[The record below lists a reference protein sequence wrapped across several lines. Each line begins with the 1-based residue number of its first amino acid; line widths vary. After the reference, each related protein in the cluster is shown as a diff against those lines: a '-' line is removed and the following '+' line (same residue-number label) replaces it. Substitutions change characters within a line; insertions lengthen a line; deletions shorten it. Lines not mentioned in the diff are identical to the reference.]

1 MRTIRFILL
10 LFTILYTGKGFAESE
25 YLAPANKAADWL
37 QSQQNP
43 DGSWG
48 NSEKIKTYYT
58 AGAVTA
64 LQNLNRRNAVYFKGL
79 TWLQN
84 HQVDNT
90 DFRSRRVVG
99 LAGYRADIGA
109 QLALLENRQRNDTF
123 GWGLSARYQ
132 SAVLDTALV
141 LQAYAASGKTEG
153 VSDAIAFL
161 KSKQLNGG
169 SNKGWPVALE
179 PVSEPYTTAQ
189 VCLALLSYSASDA
202 SLATVVQNALATL
215 EDKVGPTSSL
225 TLQALAGKAAI
236 LANQAAL
243 AEPYLN
249 ALVAAQSPQG
259 VVNGSLVDT
268 IAALHAL
275 AAAAREDLAAER
287 QPVDIKDQALRTAI
301 NRELNR
307 NAMDEINRGEMAQL
321 TTLNADGL
329 GISDLTGLEAAI
341 NLANLDLRNN
351 QITDISP
358 LDGLTA
364 TAIRLAGNPAVAGTL
379 AWSKQIGEIW
389 SSPAM
394 GPDGT
399 LYVVARNAARLYA
412 YQPDGTLE
420 WSRSYGADAPEVM
433 SSPVVG
439 PDGTIYL
446 RVWSHWT
453 QTDFLYAIEPED
465 GQIRLSFNIVYN
477 PEDDV
482 YFPSSSSPAV
492 GADGTVYITTIGGGL
507 LALNSELKLQ
517 WINWTSGFYSQ
528 TPSTPVIGENG
539 TIYVGTSD
547 GYMVAVAPGGRT
559 KWAFHTGTIVNSSTG
574 FGADGTVY
582 VNGRS
587 RMHALNPDGSLR
599 WTSAQ
604 YGPSWVPSAS
614 SPVVGADGT
623 VYAGGDWYNGGG
635 MLSALIAFDPTD
647 GSERWRYPDS
657 PTTGRR
663 IFSAPAVAYDGTVY
677 VTSWDKKLHAVNPD
691 GSFKWAYPT
700 GQMIWNSAP
709 LIDNDGTVYFGST
722 DGHFYAVYDDGGG
735 LSASIW
741 PMGGGNVQRNH
752 NLSEDADGDTMA
764 DAWETEHGLDPN
776 DDGDANCSANCD
788 PDNDGLNNLA
798 EYRIGTDPWLADT
811 DGDGMPDGWEYQY
824 WFNPLNPADADWDWD
839 RDGVSNLQEYL
850 NGTDPHD
857 PNDF

>member
-37 QSQQNP
+37 QTQQNP

-48 NSEKIKTYYT
+48 NSETIKTYYT
-58 AGAVTA
+58 ASAVTA

-84 HQVDNT
+84 HQADNT

-169 SNKGWPVALE
+169 SDKGWPVALE

-189 VCLALLSYSASDA
+189 VCLGLLPYSASDA

-215 EDKVGPTSSL
+215 GNKVGPTSSL
-225 TLQALAGKAAI
+225 TLQALAGKANT
-236 LANQAAL
+236 LANQAAQ
-243 AEPYLN
+243 AAPYLD
-249 ALVAAQSPQG
+249 ALVAAQSAQG

-275 AAAAREDLAAER
+275 AAAAREDLAVER
-287 QPVDIKDQALRTAI
+287 QPVDIKDQALRAAI

-307 NAMDEINRGEMAQL
+307 NAMDEINHGEMAQL

-379 AWSKQIGEIW
+379 AWSKQIGGIW

-399 LYVVARNAARLYA
+399 LYVVARNAAHLYA
-412 YQPDGTLE
+412 YQPDGALK
-420 WSRSYGADAPEVM
+420 WSRSYGGEDGAASTITNPA
-433 SSPVVG
+433 VG
-439 PDGTIYL
+439 SDGTVYL
-446 RVWSHWT
+446 RVWSNWTQNLT

-465 GQIRLSFNIVYN
+465 GQIRRTFSTVYYT
-477 PEDDV
+477 EDDLL
-482 YFPSSSSPAV
+482 FLSSSSPAV
-492 GADGTVYITTIGGGL
+492 GADGTVYITTLGGGL
-507 LALNSELKLQ
+507 LALNSELQLQ

-528 TPSTPVIGENG
+528 TPSTPVIGEDG

-559 KWAFHTGTIVNSSTG
+559 KWAFHTGTIVNSSAG
-574 FGADGTVY
+574 LGADGTLY

-587 RMHALNPDGSLR
+587 RMHALN
-599 WTSAQ
+599 
-604 YGPSWVPSAS
+604 
-614 SPVVGADGT
+614 
-623 VYAGGDWYNGGG
+623 
-635 MLSALIAFDPTD
+635 
-647 GSERWRYPDS
+647 
-657 PTTGRR
+657 
-663 IFSAPAVAYDGTVY
+663 
-677 VTSWDKKLHAVNPD
+677 
-691 GSFKWAYPT
+691 
-700 GQMIWNSAP
+700 
-709 LIDNDGTVYFGST
+709 
-722 DGHFYAVYDDGGG
+722 
-735 LSASIW
+735 
-741 PMGGGNVQRNH
+741 
-752 NLSEDADGDTMA
+752 
-764 DAWETEHGLDPN
+764 
-776 DDGDANCSANCD
+776 
-788 PDNDGLNNLA
+788 
-798 EYRIGTDPWLADT
+798 
-811 DGDGMPDGWEYQY
+811 
-824 WFNPLNPADADWDWD
+824 
-839 RDGVSNLQEYL
+839 
-850 NGTDPHD
+850 
-857 PNDF
+857 

>member
-1 MRTIRFILL
+1 MRAIRFYLLFAILL
-10 LFTILYTGKGFAESE
+10 AKEGFAESE

-37 QSQQNP
+37 QTQQKP

-48 NSEKIKTYYT
+48 NIEAIKTYYT

-84 HQVDNT
+84 HQADNT

-109 QLALLENRQRNDTF
+109 QLALLEGRQRNDTF

-161 KSKQLNGG
+161 KSTQLNG
-169 SNKGWPVALE
+169 SSDKGWPVALE

-202 SLATVVQNALATL
+202 SLATVVQNALTTL
-215 EDKVGPTSSL
+215 GGKVGPTSSL
-225 TLQALAGKAAI
+225 TLQALAGKAAT
-236 LANQAAL
+236 LAKQDAL
-243 AEPYLN
+243 AAPYLN
-249 ALVAAQSPQG
+249 ALVTAQSPQG

-268 IAALHAL
+268 IAALDAL
-275 AAAAREDLAAER
+275 AAVAREDLAAER
-287 QPVDIKDQALRTAI
+287 QPVDIKDQALRAAI

-329 GISDLTGLEAAI
+329 GISDLTGLEAAV
-341 NLANLDLRNN
+341 NLVSLDLRNN
-351 QITDISP
+351 QITDTSP
-358 LDGLTA
+358 LVGLNG

-379 AWSKQIGEIW
+379 AWSKQTGGIW

-394 GPDGT
+394 GQDGT

-412 YQPDGTLE
+412 YQPDGALK
-420 WSRSYGADAPEVM
+420 WSRSYGGEDGAP
-433 SSPVVG
+433 STITNPAVG
-439 PDGTIYL
+439 SDGTVYL
-446 RVWSHWT
+446 RVWGNRT

-465 GQIRLSFNIVYN
+465 GQIRWTFSIVYD

-492 GADGTVYITTIGGGL
+492 GADGTVYITTLGGGL
-507 LALNSELKLQ
+507 LALNSEFQLQ

-528 TPSTPVIGENG
+528 TPSTPVIGEDG

-559 KWAFHTGTIVNSSTG
+559 KWAFHTGTIVNSSAG

-599 WTSAQ
+599 WTSMP

-623 VYAGGDWYNGGG
+623 VYATGQWYNGGG
-635 MLSALIAFDPTD
+635 MLSALLAFDPTN
-647 GSERWRYPDS
+647 GSERWRHPV
-657 PTTGRR
+657 G
-663 IFSAPAVAYDGTVY
+663 IQFSAPAVAQDGTVY
-677 VTSWDKKLHAVNPD
+677 VTSWDRKLNAVNPD
-691 GSFKWAYPT
+691 GSLKWAYTT

-709 LIDNDGTVYFGST
+709 LIDDDGTVYFGST
-722 DGHFYAVYDDGGG
+722 DGRFYAVYDDAGG
-735 LSASIW
+735 LSLSTW
-741 PMGGGNVQRNH
+741 PMGGGNVQRSH
-752 NLSEDADGDTMA
+752 NLSEDSDGDTMT
-764 DAWETEHGLDPN
+764 DAWETAHGFDPN
-776 DDGDANCSANCD
+776 DDGDADCSNCD
-788 PDNDGLNNLA
+788 PDQDGLINLA
-798 EYRIGTDPWLADT
+798 EYRIGTDPWMADT
-811 DGDGMPDGWEYQY
+811 DGDGMPDGWEHLY